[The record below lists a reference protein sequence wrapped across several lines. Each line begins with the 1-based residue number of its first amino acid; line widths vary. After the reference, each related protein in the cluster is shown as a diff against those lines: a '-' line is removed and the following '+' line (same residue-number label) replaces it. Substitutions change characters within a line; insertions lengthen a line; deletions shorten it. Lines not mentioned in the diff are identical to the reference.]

1 MLKKMMYMT
10 FTFFVLSLFT
20 YQNVCHA
27 HMNESPEVFA
37 GHTTTRNAWDLAYHK
52 MNAKYK
58 IMDNQYNTFTGA
70 KGAVENLNTIWSD
83 HQRKLAA
90 GKTATVEN
98 VTNAFI
104 TLVGA
109 ITTGGT
115 STVVTYAPTAFA
127 TYGAVKAGVGTATL
141 DFDLDKYETATSN
154 SLSAMDAA
162 LATLKQNR
170 SLIQNVV

>member
-1 MLKKMMYMT
+1 MLRKMMYMT

-27 HMNESPEVFA
+27 HMNENPEVFE
-37 GHTTTRNAWDLAYHK
+37 GHTTTRNAWDLAYHD

-58 IMDNQYNTFTGA
+58 IMDNQYNIFTGA
-70 KGAVENLNTIWSD
+70 KSAVENLNTIWSD

-104 TLVGA
+104 ALVGA
-109 ITTGGT
+109 IATGGT
-115 STVVTYAPTAFA
+115 STVVTFAPTVFS
-127 TYGAVKAGVGTATL
+127 YL
-141 DFDLDKYETATSN
+141 
-154 SLSAMDAA
+154 
-162 LATLKQNR
+162 R
-170 SLIQNVV
+170 SSQGGCWNGNPCF

>member
-1 MLKKMMYMT
+1 MLRKMMYMT

-27 HMNESPEVFA
+27 HMNENPEVFE
-37 GHTTTRNAWDLAYHK
+37 GHTTTRNAWNSAYHD
-52 MNAKYK
+52 MNAKYQ
-58 IMDNQYNTFTGA
+58 IMDNQYNIFTGA
-70 KGAVENLNTIWSD
+70 KSAVENLDTIWSD

-109 ITTGGT
+109 ASYRGCLHRRNIRPYGFCYLRSSQGGCWNGN
-115 STVVTYAPTAFA
+115 P
-127 TYGAVKAGVGTATL
+127 
-141 DFDLDKYETATSN
+141 
-154 SLSAMDAA
+154 
-162 LATLKQNR
+162 
-170 SLIQNVV
+170 